1 MNKINK
7 RIKYGN
13 LNKIPTT
20 RIRAILDEPFNRGVN
35 GKDYGPVIEEL
46 EAIFWAREGARLVAE
61 EVKLLKAAERFEAKL
76 AAELP
81 QEAQESPELPQE
93 AQEAQEAQEMEAT
106 APESPELRQNDV
118 LPALP
123 LIRVIEYQN
132 ELVESFREFW
142 KLGEKDFLEIPP
154 AILEF

>member
-1 MNKINK
+1 MNRITK

-35 GKDYGPVIEEL
+35 GKDYGPVKEEL
-46 EAIFWAREGARLVAE
+46 EDIFWAREGARLVAE
-61 EVKLLKAAERFEAKL
+61 EVKLIKAAERFEAKL

-93 AQEAQEAQEMEAT
+93 AQEM
-106 APESPELRQNDV
+106 APESPELPQNDV

-154 AILEF
+154 AVLEF